1 MIKKIVIGLAVVL
14 AVLAVVVAMQ
24 PADFQVVRRTTIAAP
39 PAVVFAQ
46 LNDFRKWQAWSPWE
60 KMDPNLQRT
69 YSGRFMA
76 ARLTWLTV
84 VIGIGVDLAIALF
97 IIPLDAWL
105 RIAGVIAAS
114 SIAIIA
120 RSLLNDSSDH
130 RALIER
136 KYGDQNSRTE

>member
-1 MIKKIVIGLAVVL
+1 MDTATIFGLALGIIWGTVWAL
-14 AVLAVVVAMQ
+14 
-24 PADFQVVRRTTIAAP
+24 F
-39 PAVVFAQ
+39 
-46 LNDFRKWQAWSPWE
+46 
-60 KMDPNLQRT
+60 LQRT
-69 YSGRFMA
+69 YAGRFMA

-84 VIGIGVDLAIALF
+84 VIGIGVDLVIALF

-136 KYGDQNSRTE
+136 KHGDQNPRTE